1 MSQTPVK
8 PDRGSPP
15 NTPRWVKVFVI
26 IFIVLILAV
35 VILHLTGNSLGGH
48 IPHMP

>member
-1 MSQTPVK
+1 MSQTP
-8 PDRGSPP
+8 PP
-15 NTPRWVKVFVI
+15 GRPTMPRWVKVFGI

-35 VILHLTGNSLGGH
+35 VALHITGNNFGGH